1 MEIADMVL
9 ISILAGGGAF
19 ILFAVLRRR
28 GQIAIN
34 VKPPELIRMM
44 RRYEIDARDAES
56 TDFSNGFTCACRN
69 CEECERKEQCR
80 EWLELSLPTDIPL
93 FCRNEEFLHRVK
105 HPTTGNPRP
114 ARTALAVRH
123 FKSGSPGCLL
133 STHHFNARSVNA

>member
-28 GQIAIN
+28 GQIANN

-56 TDFSNGFTCACRN
+56 TDLSNGFTCACRN

-80 EWLELSLPTDIPL
+80 EWLDLSLPTDIPL
-93 FCRNEEFLHRVK
+93 FCRNEAFLDRVK
-105 HPTTGNPRP
+105 HTKTDNPRHGQP
-114 ARTALAVRH
+114 ASRIPHSLQFISSRGIADA
-123 FKSGSPGCLL
+123 
-133 STHHFNARSVNA
+133 